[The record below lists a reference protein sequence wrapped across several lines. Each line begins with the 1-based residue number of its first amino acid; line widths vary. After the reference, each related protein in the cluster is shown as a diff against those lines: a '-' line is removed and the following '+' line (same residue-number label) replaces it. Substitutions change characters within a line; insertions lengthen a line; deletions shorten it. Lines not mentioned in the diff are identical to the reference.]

1 MNNRIVVNA
10 SPLIAWEKMQALD
23 FIGKLPFDFVCPPQV
38 RAEILAG
45 AAKGYTVNF
54 PAWLQVL
61 SLNAPLTPLA
71 LANLDA
77 GEAAVIELALEQNI
91 SQVCLDETKGRRA
104 ALASGL
110 QIVGSLGLLG
120 KAKTLG
126 FISAARPFVERAQ
139 SSGIY
144 YDAALAEKFLSGL
157 GEKSRRSK

>member
-45 AAKGYTVNF
+45 VAKGYTVNF

-77 GEAAVIELALEQNI
+77 GEAAVIELALEQTFRKFALTKQKVAAPR
-91 SQVCLDETKGRRA
+91 SPPVCRLSVRSVCSAKRKLSVLSPPLVLLSRGRKVREF
-104 ALASGL
+104 
-110 QIVGSLGLLG
+110 IM
-120 KAKTLG
+120 TL
-126 FISAARPFVERAQ
+126 R
-139 SSGIY
+139 
-144 YDAALAEKFLSGL
+144 
-157 GEKSRRSK
+157 

>member
-1 MNNRIVVNA
+1 MNKKIVVNT

-23 FIGKLPFDFVCPPQV
+23 LIAKLPFDFICPTQV
-38 RAEILAG
+38 QAEILAG
-45 AAKGYTVNF
+45 AARGYPVSF
-54 PAWLQVL
+54 PSWLKVA
-61 SLNAPLTPLA
+61 SLAAPLTRLA

-77 GEAAVIELALEQNI
+77 GEAAVIELSLEQNI
-91 SQVCLDETKGRRA
+91 SLACLDEMKGRRA

-126 FISAARPFVERAQ
+126 FTSVVRPLIVRAQ

-144 YDAALAEKFLSGL
+144 YDKELVEKFLYKL
-157 GEKSRRSK
+157 GE